1 MKMHRIIT
9 ILVVICLLSA
19 CGAKTV
25 PLDETCYYPAALLP
39 GEEEIIGSSKE
50 GDIVDSCGDGI
61 RSQTEVGDISVIRLY
76 ANRYSEFLDSERHP
90 ILAFH
95 FTRAYGF
102 NKLNQLIAII
112 DQFDYEKM
120 ENKDI
125 RTLLT
130 AVEDMIIRKYGEPS
144 KQGEIWYHSTYR
156 DDEGMFK
163 YAIENSHYQKIVL
176 WERDDYSVVL
186 NVGDAL
192 LEFTNNADEIAAT
205 KRYIQLINNK
215 AA

>member
-25 PLDETCYYPAALLP
+25 PLDETNYYPAALLP
-39 GEEEIIGSSKE
+39 GEEEMIGSSKE
-50 GDIVDSCGDGI
+50 GDIVDSRGDGI
-61 RSQTEVGDISVIRLY
+61 RSQTEGDISVIRLY
-76 ANRYSEFLDSERHP
+76 ANCYSEFLDSERRP

-102 NKLNQLIAII
+102 NISNQLVAII
-112 DQFDYEKM
+112 NQFDYEKM

-125 RTLLT
+125 KTLLT
-130 AVEDMIIRKYGEPS
+130 AVEDMIIRKYGKPS
-144 KQGEIWYHSTYR
+144 KQGEIWYHSQYR

-186 NVGDAL
+186 NVGDAF

-205 KRYIQLINNK
+205 ERYIQLINNK